1 MYCTLYPCLMLFTV
15 FLKHPSVARFCLKR
29 NTCKKR
35 DKQKRDMQVNNL
47 KSCYD
52 ANLLTSLANA
62 NFPSCHFN
70 GEACTS
76 KPVLR
81 LGLSRVRERTE
92 REFFYALENIAKM
105 FSLIASFC
113 TEVIEDLHADP

>member
-1 MYCTLYPCLMLFTV
+1 
-15 FLKHPSVARFCLKR
+15 
-29 NTCKKR
+29 
-35 DKQKRDMQVNNL
+35 MQVNNL